1 MMLDNLLTD
10 AQNELFCLL
19 VEAGVGP
26 RSPRMQELLA
36 ARLDPAHVR
45 AHIEAWQREIDN
57 GKPHTVG
64 LLITRLLDRDPTPA
78 AEKFAK
84 KCRCMQCPAC
94 RRHLQKEVYDKYPW
108 IQH

>member
-1 MMLDNLLTD
+1 MIYDDRLTET
-10 AQNELFCLL
+10 QNELFWLL
-19 VEAGVGP
+19 VGAGVGP

-36 ARLDPAHVR
+36 AQLDPTHVR
-45 AHIEAWQREIDN
+45 AHIEAWQAEIDN

-64 LLITRLLDRDPTPA
+64 LLITRLLDRDPTPV
-78 AEKFAK
+78 AK

-94 RRHLQKEVYDKYPW
+94 RQHLQREVYDKYPW